1 MLSKRKKQNT
11 IKEHQVHKE
20 DTGSPQVQI
29 AIASRRITE
38 LADHLK
44 KHPKDKHSRRGLLG
58 LVNKR
63 RKLLKY
69 LADKSPINYKKLVT
83 KLGLKK

>member
-1 MLSKRKKQNT
+1 MLSKRKKQYA
-11 IKEHQVHKE
+11 IREHQAHE
-20 DTGSPQVQI
+20 NDTGSPQVQI
-29 AIASRRITE
+29 AITSKRIDE
-38 LADHLK
+38 LASHLK
-44 KHPKDKHSRRGLLG
+44 KHPKDRHSRRGLLG

-69 LADKSPINYKKLVT
+69 LADKSPNNHKKLVK